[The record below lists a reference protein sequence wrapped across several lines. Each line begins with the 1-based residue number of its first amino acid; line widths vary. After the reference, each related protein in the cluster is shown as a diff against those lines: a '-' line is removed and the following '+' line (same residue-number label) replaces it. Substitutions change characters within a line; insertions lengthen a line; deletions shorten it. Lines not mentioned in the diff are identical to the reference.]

1 MAVVDHGGFTAAS
14 KAVFVSQP
22 ALSLAVKELE
32 SAVGTALFTR
42 VGRGVKLT
50 PAGEALLGPA
60 RQVLRGVESGRAA
73 VAAVT
78 GLLAGSLSLASLPTL
93 AAEPMAQLV
102 GLFRRHHSGIRVDL
116 AAPEHS
122 RGLFELVESG
132 GCELALTD
140 ARAVPKHFQVV
151 DLGIQELVFIL
162 PPGADPSSLSD
173 SDQFAAEPVPFVAAP
188 EGTSTRGL
196 LDLHV
201 ESLGVEPLLAV
212 VTTQQATRSFPSSW
226 REQVRRSSPNRWLRS
241 RRCSEQSWSGSTRP
255 PSAGSHSCTGIR
267 RYHRRL
273 NGSSRWLDR
282 IPSPRTP
289 SMTFSRCLE
298 AKDLR
303 SLARRT
309 EPEAGEALPG
319 LSYLGCCWFPPEA
332 SHLRSTPGRARSSR
346 NAWRIRR

>member
-212 VTTQQATRSFPSSW
+212 VTTQRDAIVPLVLAGAGAALVPESMAEVAAVLGAVVVRLDPPAERRIALVHRDQAL
-226 REQVRRSSPNRWLRS
+226 SPAAERFVALAR
-241 RRCSEQSWSGSTRP
+241 
-255 PSAGSHSCTGIR
+255 SHSLPENTFDDVQQMPRGE
-267 RYHRRL
+267 
-273 NGSSRWLDR
+273 GSQ
-282 IPSPRTP
+282 
-289 SMTFSRCLE
+289 
-298 AKDLR
+298 K
-303 SLARRT
+303 
-309 EPEAGEALPG
+309 PG
-319 LSYLGCCWFPPEA
+319 QE
-332 SHLRSTPGRARSSR
+332 
-346 NAWRIRR
+346 N